1 MLIHLSILY
10 QLSAEKARPNV
21 VGVNKYRLS
30 NEDEQSERVDVLKID
45 NTEVRKKQ
53 IQRLSWS

>member
-1 MLIHLSILY
+1 MG
-10 QLSAEKARPNV
+10 NV